1 MSDKQTSSAG
11 ESFAGSVMKYSVATY
26 LGFGITG
33 AAIIVQGI
41 LGPEKIAL
49 PAQFMNTTATFMY
62 LCILGL
68 DQSLLRFY
76 HEPPAGATGRG
87 LFGAC
92 AALSSAF
99 TLVLGAVCSLFFATR
114 IGTFTFGQNYAAVG
128 RGIVPLL
135 FLNAGLYMLVRYLN
149 VLLRL
154 ENNLRAYTL
163 ETLWMQACFNLVYL
177 LPGFFTANV
186 YWFALASVMGFGVT
200 AIAFWCKAGLQ
211 KPERLAPAVY
221 RTVVPYGLALA
232 PSQVLVYL
240 NSTVFSSFLL
250 NYTTATAQGIYA
262 FCLRV
267 ANLVTAI
274 QAGFSTFWGPYVF
287 AHYREEQE
295 RISHVHDILNLL
307 IFGFFSVLVMF
318 EDVIFLV
325 FPAYREGMQ
334 VFPLLMLSV
343 VFSILC
349 EGTVYGN
356 SIARRP
362 WHDTIGIG
370 IGAAVNLG
378 LCLLLVP
385 RYGLVGAAL
394 SVAAAGGAMFL
405 YRTVT
410 GQYFYR
416 TIPSYTK
423 TAAGFL
429 LAFAVTAA
437 GVLLWQNFLLKF
449 AIVGAILFIYCV
461 LYQAQ
466 LQKLWR
472 LGLGILR
479 KLLNRGA

>member
-240 NSTVFSSFLL
+240 NSTVSSSFLL

-325 FPAYREGMQ
+325 SPPTGRACRCSRCSCSAWCSASCARAPSTATPSPA
-334 VFPLLMLSV
+334 
-343 VFSILC
+343 
-349 EGTVYGN
+349 
-356 SIARRP
+356 
-362 WHDTIGIG
+362 
-370 IGAAVNLG
+370 
-378 LCLLLVP
+378 VP
-385 RYGLVGAAL
+385 G
-394 SVAAAGGAMFL
+394 
-405 YRTVT
+405 
-410 GQYFYR
+410 
-416 TIPSYTK
+416 TIPSASASARRSIWGCACCWCPGTGWWGRRCRWRRRAAQCFC
-423 TAAGFL
+423 TAPSPGSIF
-429 LAFAVTAA
+429 TAPSPA
-437 GVLLWQNFLLKF
+437 TPEPPRVFFWPLPSP
-449 AIVGAILFIYCV
+449 
-461 LYQAQ
+461 
-466 LQKLWR
+466 R
-472 LGLGILR
+472 
-479 KLLNRGA
+479 RGCCCGRISC